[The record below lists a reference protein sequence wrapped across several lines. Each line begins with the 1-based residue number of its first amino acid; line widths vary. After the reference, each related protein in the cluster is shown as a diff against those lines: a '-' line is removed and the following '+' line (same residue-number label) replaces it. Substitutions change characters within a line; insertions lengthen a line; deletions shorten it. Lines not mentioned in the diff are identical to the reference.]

1 MFTLCFKVLFMSKEK
16 YQKDL
21 EEIKDIMS
29 RSSRFISLSGMSG
42 ISAGVIA
49 LAGAFAAYKF
59 VFSQTDILE
68 YTQVSI
74 TNNDL
79 RILLLIAGVTLLL
92 SIGAGIFFTSR
103 ETKKS
108 KQKVWDQQTKR
119 LLTNLA
125 IPLVTGGLLC
135 LLLIIKSYF
144 VFVMPLTLVFYG
156 LALVNASKYSINE
169 LRSLGIIEILL
180 GIVAVYFTEF
190 SLILWATGF
199 GVLHIIYGVVMQLK
213 NKS

>member
-1 MFTLCFKVLFMSKEK
+1 MSKEK

-21 EEIKDIMS
+21 EEIKDIMN

-49 LAGAFAAYKF
+49 LAGAFAAYKL
-59 VFSQTDILE
+59 VFTQKDILD
-68 YTQVSI
+68 YTQGSVS
-74 TNNDL
+74 NPDL
-79 RILLLIAGVTLLL
+79 NILLLIAGITLLL
-92 SIGAGIFFTSR
+92 SLGTGIFFTTK
-103 ETKKS
+103 ETKKR
-108 KQKVWDQQTKR
+108 KQNIWDQQTKR

-135 LLLIIKSYF
+135 LVFLAKDYLI
-144 VFVMPLTLVFYG
+144 FVMPLTLVFYG

-169 LRSLGIIEILL
+169 LRSLGIIEIFL
-180 GIVAVYFTEF
+180 GLVAAYFTEF
-190 SLILWATGF
+190 SLILWALGF
-199 GVLHIIYGVVMQLK
+199 GLLHIIYGIVMQLK

>member
-1 MFTLCFKVLFMSKEK
+1 MSKEK
-16 YQKDL
+16 YKKDL
-21 EEIKDIMS
+21 EDIKDIMS

-42 ISAGVIA
+42 ISAGIIA
-49 LAGAFAAYKF
+49 LVGAFAAYKF
-59 VFSQTDILE
+59 VFIQEDILD
-68 YTQVSI
+68 YTQASV
-74 TNNDL
+74 NNPDL
-79 RILLLIAGVTLLL
+79 NLLLLIAGITLLL
-92 SIGAGIFFTSR
+92 SIGTGIFFTTR
-103 ETKKS
+103 ETKKR
-108 KQKVWDQQTKR
+108 KQIIWDQQTKR

-135 LLLIIKSYF
+135 LILLLKGYLI
-144 VFVMPLTLVFYG
+144 FVMPLMLVFYG

-180 GIVAVYFTEF
+180 GIVAAYFTEF